1 LSPLLTSLIALT
13 APSAIHAANPRLLQ
27 RVYDVLGALFR
38 DLAKPILASEGKG
51 GMLDVWEI
59 VRRGLGAPAR
69 PKMAGEEEEE
79 QHGMVLDEAEL
90 SARTNGDDEDE
101 QIALREDDESEEPI
115 ASTSTVHEVTSAVE
129 ITERAFVLPPN
140 LRTTPQTR
148 RLLGSTFAFLVRKAR
163 PSSDE
168 EGELEQLYRLM
179 LEDIYE
185 VELLDDGVRST
196 KGGRGAKGRGKGA
209 GKGRGQE
216 EGSSVLLAEG
226 VTWVTSESCCVS
238 FVFSEEAK
246 GGSLC
251 RGLSVLTIPFYR
263 LPTITCTPGHPP
275 SSAPC

>member
-1 LSPLLTSLIALT
+1 MLLPVLSPLITTLVALT

-69 PKMAGEEEEE
+69 PKINEGAELDQMDVDQSDTTA
-79 QHGMVLDEAEL
+79 LDESEV
-90 SARTNGDDEDE
+90 DDEDDDDAADE
-101 QIALREDDESEEPI
+101 VVLREQDESKEPI
-115 ASTSTVHEVTSAVE
+115 ASTSAAMPQVE
-129 ITERAFVLPPN
+129 APTRPKDLVYMLPPN

-148 RLLGSTFAFLVRKAR
+148 RLLGSTFSFLVRKAR
-163 PSSDE
+163 PAASLDE

-179 LEDIYE
+179 MEDVAE
-185 VELLDDGVRST
+185 VESLDEGLRSNR
-196 KGGRGAKGRGKGA
+196 GGRGAKGRGKGT

-238 FVFSEEAK
+238 R
-246 GGSLC
+246 
-251 RGLSVLTIPFYR
+251 RG
-263 LPTITCTPGHPP
+263 
-275 SSAPC
+275 